1 VVVVAELPTAVI
13 VPAHNEEAV
22 IGRTLDTLLRD
33 AGPGEFRVI
42 VVCNGCRDR
51 TAESVRRGFPAVD
64 VIELP
69 QASKTAAINAGL
81 QAARDAD
88 VLLLDADI
96 ELSTTSARSLVG
108 ALAAPGIEAAIGH
121 MRTDVRGSSW
131 AVRAFYRVWAEHP
144 YLRSGKFAA
153 AIALSKQ
160 AVRRIGKLPDV
171 IADDTYLRRMIPQE
185 RTAVVD
191 DVHFLVRVPKSL
203 LVLIR
208 VRSRIHRGNREL
220 SQVLPAQPHSS
231 RGQAL
236 EHLRRVCRQPA
247 KWFDVPC
254 YLMVGVAAR
263 LFAMTGNGNWE
274 RDLSSRQTVKQP

>member
-1 VVVVAELPTAVI
+1 VAERPTAVI

-33 AGPGEFRVI
+33 ARPGEFRVI
-42 VVCNGCRDR
+42 VVCNGCRDQ
-51 TAESVRRGFPAVD
+51 TAEYVRRKFADVD

-81 QAARDAD
+81 GVARDAD

-96 ELSTTSARSLVG
+96 ELSTVSARSLVG

-121 MRTDVRGSSW
+121 MRTDVCGSSW

-144 YLRSGKFAA
+144 YLGSGKFAA
-153 AIALSKQ
+153 AIALSNQ
-160 AVRRIGKLPDV
+160 AVQRIGKLPDV
-171 IADDTYLRRMIPQE
+171 IADDTYLRRMFAKE
-185 RTAVVD
+185 RIAVVD
-191 DVHFLVRVPKSL
+191 DVHFLVRVPRSL
-203 LVLIR
+203 TALVR

-220 SQVLPAQPHSS
+220 SHVLPAQPHSS
-231 RGQAL
+231 RKQAL
-236 EHLRRVCRQPA
+236 ELVRRVCRQPA
-247 KWFDVPC
+247 KWIDVPC
-254 YLMVGVAAR
+254 YVMVGVAAR